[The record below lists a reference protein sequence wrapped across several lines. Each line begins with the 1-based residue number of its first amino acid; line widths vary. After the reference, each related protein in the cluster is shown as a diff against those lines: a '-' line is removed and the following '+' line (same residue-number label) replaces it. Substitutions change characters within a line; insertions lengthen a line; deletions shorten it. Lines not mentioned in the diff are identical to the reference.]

1 MALVASPSTVWRDP
15 NVMSATANTI
25 SSISQPIPISSGA
38 ATAPTNVSVP
48 TPMHPIPTV
57 GSSGGGSSVGSL
69 KSPLHLENCSPNS
82 AASSSSL
89 DPLRLHSPL
98 EMIRQ
103 QHHHQQQQQ
112 PHGQSSITSSN
123 SGGTILDDDNSD
135 IVCVVCGDKSSGKHY
150 GQFTCEGK
158 NYQPQMHLMTWY
170 FQAKQGSCLPFYINY
185 YTI

>member
-25 SSISQPIPISSGA
+25 SSISQPIPISTG
-38 ATAPTNVSVP
+38 ATASTSVSIP
-48 TPMHPIPTV
+48 TPVHPIAGV
-57 GSSGGGSSVGSL
+57 GNSGGNGSVGEL

-82 AASSSSL
+82 AGSSSSL

-98 EMIRQ
+98 EMIRH
-103 QHHHQQQQQ
+103 QHHHQQHQ
-112 PHGQSSITSSN
+112 PHGQNSITSSN
-123 SGGTILDDDNSD
+123 SGGTIIDDDNSD

-158 NYQPQMHLMTWY
+158 KRNRISQ
-170 FQAKQGSCLPFYINY
+170 N
-185 YTI
+185 